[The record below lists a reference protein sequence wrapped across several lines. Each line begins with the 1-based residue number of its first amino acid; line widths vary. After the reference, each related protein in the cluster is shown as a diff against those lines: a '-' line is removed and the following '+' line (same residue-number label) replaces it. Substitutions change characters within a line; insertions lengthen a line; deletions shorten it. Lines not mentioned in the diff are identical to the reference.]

1 MKCNEHSEYRQCN
14 REICNL
20 TERNQMKHLETTLI
34 TLTLLVTLF
43 AASVLATSINQM
55 HGNKLV
61 LQAIQNK

>member
-1 MKCNEHSEYRQCN
+1 
-14 REICNL
+14 
-20 TERNQMKHLETTLI
+20 MKHLETTLI